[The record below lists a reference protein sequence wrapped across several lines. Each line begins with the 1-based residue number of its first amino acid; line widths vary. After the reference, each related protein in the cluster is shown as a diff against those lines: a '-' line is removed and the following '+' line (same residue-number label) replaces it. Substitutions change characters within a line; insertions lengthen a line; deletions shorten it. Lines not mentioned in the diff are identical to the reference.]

1 MRRMSNHI
9 ASAAAL
15 TVLACGSIWGAPK
28 LLSQL
33 ELSSVSGTAVES
45 LSAVGLNVENV
56 TVEGRVK
63 TDPADILDALGPAR
77 GTLIL
82 AIDVPQARQRIAAL
96 PWVRSAE
103 IVRQLPNSLHITL
116 DEHVAFALWQ
126 SEGKYKLVAKDGTSI
141 AGADSA
147 QPGLTILVGKGA
159 PKNAASLFEAL
170 SEQPHLKARV
180 RAAVRLGSHR
190 WNVILDAVD
199 QGIIIKLPEQDVSA
213 AWDTLAAFDSKHGL
227 LGKAVAE
234 VDLRIAGRLTVKLL
248 DGYAPIDPNNN
259 EAPPAQDVQ
268 WDREPAKKKESA
280 NSV

>member
-9 ASAAAL
+9 ASATAL

-45 LSAVGLNVENV
+45 LSAVGLNVENI

-96 PWVRSAE
+96 PWVSSAE

-116 DEHVAFALWQ
+116 D
-126 SEGKYKLVAKDGTSI
+126 DM
-141 AGADSA
+141 
-147 QPGLTILVGKGA
+147 
-159 PKNAASLFEAL
+159 
-170 SEQPHLKARV
+170 
-180 RAAVRLGSHR
+180 
-190 WNVILDAVD
+190 
-199 QGIIIKLPEQDVSA
+199 
-213 AWDTLAAFDSKHGL
+213 
-227 LGKAVAE
+227 
-234 VDLRIAGRLTVKLL
+234 
-248 DGYAPIDPNNN
+248 
-259 EAPPAQDVQ
+259 
-268 WDREPAKKKESA
+268 
-280 NSV
+280 